1 MKRREWL
8 KSGGALAV
16 AVTTELAQTPVVQ
29 RARAG
34 TSALKITKIEPF
46 VIRTPKDNKT
56 PEELIVMPPVGNR
69 TGGVGLWDR
78 LDHAS
83 PSRFNGYTQA
93 VIVKVTTDQGLIGW
107 GECHAPAAPRVHR
120 SERAL

>member
-1 MKRREWL
+1 MKIKRREL
-8 KSGGALAV
+8 FKSGCALAV
-16 AVTTELAQTPVVQ
+16 TASGFASLSAQSPEV
-29 RARAG
+29 ARSRVG
-34 TSALKITKIEPF
+34 TSLLKITKIEPF

-56 PEELIVMPPVGNR
+56 PEDLIVMPPVGNR

-93 VIVKVTTDQGLIGW
+93 VIVNVTTDQGLIGW
-107 GECHAPAAPRVHR
+107 G
-120 SERAL
+120 